1 MMRLTK
7 RALSAFLAFVM
18 VFTMLPLDVWAE
30 GSQTSGNMVS
40 VADSYEKAS
49 DNQTLELDSAST
61 VIAVGGTHTF
71 NASLKSEDGTST
83 PLGGSA
89 CQWTSSKNEV
99 ATVEDGVVTGV
110 GVGTAQITCT
120 YGELETFAMVT
131 VTEANYRLVY
141 ESNYPED
148 AVKYTYQNGGSASI
162 GSATDTTVN
171 ETYEIGATATV
182 ASGIFT
188 TINYDLVNY
197 LGSDGNTYNVDDT
210 ITMNSNLTLT
220 AQWEGNGN
228 TTSQEQITVRYYKI
242 SNRYQYV
249 ERTVTATFTPSGRDE
264 ATVTFITG
272 NNQDTIEENYQD
284 FYGWTIGGK
293 EYSFNEQVTTTASWR
308 STGWGRGYWLV
319 EAHPL
324 RAGEEDNVVHAQFFI
339 RKADA
344 DGYGVANQYYSVG
357 SGTVDAT
364 DFERDPWSGNIVSG
378 TVAGSDNVNDNVNG
392 YILTAP
398 SAAQI
403 ANLMNITLD
412 EASAVRWYVIK
423 NQGDGFHVDGVIYLK
438 DKYWRVEFV
447 DPDTGKVVQ
456 TLLVED
462 ADKIPVDQV
471 ISEDRLNN
479 DLRDFTHW
487 VDEEGEAVNLNDL
500 VVTGD
505 IRLTADFTRYS
516 GYTVEYYL
524 QNADNDRYT
533 LDENA
538 TEVHRAETGTKVT
551 ADQKVYTGY
560 TYNSNRSNASGT
572 VNSEGTLVL
581 KLYYDR
587 KQYEVKYEYEG
598 STIPDGAKDQL
609 PDAAKYKQGATVTVA
624 DEPEVTGYKFSGW
637 TVKSPSGVTIT
648 GDEFT
653 MPNQNVTLVGSWE
666 RTIFDGDRITVKVV
680 KDGTEVNAAQYITL
694 ENLGG
699 TQGFDASFGGN
710 YGYVDFTYDN
720 LNCADI
726 KLDVIADI
734 TGYSVTVTS
743 NPSGSTT
750 GVVDDSKTVTC
761 EITGSGASWSLDNV
775 PGGATV
781 TVTLKKLEYTV
792 TYTANPA
799 EGGSVTRESE
809 TVVHGGNGIG
819 STAQAKDGYYFT
831 NWTDESGKVVSE
843 DAKFVPQNVTGNA
856 TYTAN
861 FAQQTAITVKATD
874 LTKPYDGDALAAN
887 DTYELTGELAKGH
900 KLVVTTKVSGE
911 VINVTDEGGK
921 HQIASVKVLDSNGDD
936 VTHLYGITYAEGDL
950 TITPITITLTSGDYS
965 WPYDGQSHSYPEVKV
980 EGSFAKDEGF
990 ATGDDGKP
998 LFTNFA
1004 TVQSEGESKDNTFN
1018 YTLKEG
1024 TSEDNYNIVVEPGT
1038 ISISNSYDVT
1048 YVFQGET
1055 PEGAIA
1061 PEGENYLAP
1070 ERKHT
1075 VESYPQVPEG
1085 YTFDGWYVGET
1096 MYEPGE
1102 EITIVDQD
1110 ITLVGKWTKLYKVT
1124 YDGNAPEGTTVDISG
1139 EAYQAAYYDDGQ
1151 TVTLAPAPAAPDGY
1165 TFAGWEIVDSA
1176 AAITENSF
1184 TMPAQDVIVR
1194 ATWTKRS
1201 DLSYTVN
1208 HYLVGTTLKVKDSE
1222 TVPNQVFLDVVQV
1235 SAGAVPQGYELQGN
1249 DTQTITIQV
1258 TGNEVT
1264 FYYYKLATVKADD
1277 QEMTYGGTV
1286 PPLTAAVTGLYGSDE
1301 ATKITYNTP
1310 TTTATSTSPVDNYPI
1325 EVTGNAIQGYYK
1337 VTYVPG
1343 ELIIKP
1349 ATMNLTVKGY
1359 DDFYDGAAHGGTVSG
1374 YPEGATLQYSTDNGS
1389 TWKEEEPTVTDYTEN
1404 PVAVQVKVTL
1414 ANYDEVIRKYTLN
1427 VKKRPVTLVSE
1438 GATRE
1443 YNGEALTNANWHYEG
1458 EYEFV
1463 NGEVTEISTIGT
1475 QTEIGSSKNTIA
1487 YKKTAEFDEGNYII
1501 TLKEGYLVVT
1511 PPQNPNEYD
1520 VVTKTHDKNN
1530 LNPGEIVTFTIT
1542 VKNIFAD
1549 TATVTLNE
1557 LPGVN
1562 FSENGTNKL
1571 TFQLN
1576 GGETKE
1582 VKATYTIT
1590 EADVLAGKFVNT
1602 VSATLVVGGQTV
1614 EASATD
1620 TVTLKA
1626 APALTVDK
1634 TVTSR
1639 PTNGSTYA
1647 LDETITWSITVTNSG
1662 NVTLKDIK
1670 VSDSLT
1676 YQGDESGNKLSGTLT
1691 PPAGFDGN
1699 LDRGESVTYTY
1710 SYQVTE
1716 ADLGKTLS
1724 NVATATSGETEDE
1737 NEPVVVRT
1745 EDLKPSLSVTKT
1757 ADRETAAVGET
1768 INYTI
1773 TVTNNGNQTL
1783 NSIKVTD
1790 PLTGLNQEISTLKP
1804 GEASEAFKTSYTV
1817 KVSDLIAGSVVNT
1830 ATAEAGNVTAE
1841 ARKTVAI
1848 TGSLN
1853 ISVTLNSGEF
1863 TYDGQEHT
1871 VSGIKSVTYG
1881 NDVISVNNGTFKIG
1895 DTTFT
1900 LSCAENTATATGT
1913 NVVRNPD
1920 GTVGSYPVT
1929 AQPTDITVKMGG
1941 QNVTGKVTVTNVI
1954 AGSLQINPRKV
1965 TITVQDAEKTYGES
1979 DPTPFQAVLSGDPLV
1994 NDTDLGTITCSRT
2007 NKDEDAGV
2015 YEDVLTA
2022 ACETNENYDVI
2033 VVNGDFTIK
2042 KYTLPVV
2049 VTIEGTSAEK
2059 PYTGSEQSVEGYM
2072 ITGITVN
2079 GVESELYPEAS
2090 VQFVGEPYDKVAS
2103 GTYVGEYS
2111 MALNK
2116 DDFENGNA
2124 NFTNVTFQVTPGKLT
2139 ITPGTYQPVTKTHEK
2154 KQDGSDLFAL
2164 NETVTFP
2171 ITVVNIYNTPAKVT
2185 LKEQEGVFFEGGS
2198 QTAEQ
2203 VLGPGDKMIFNA
2215 YYVITE
2221 QDILNE
2227 SFTNTVEW
2235 TIARIDD
2242 SEKITGTA
2250 ADTVEVVAKAPK
2262 LTVSKAVKNSGDAPF
2277 DLDETITYTITVK
2290 NDGNVT
2296 VTGINVADLVTT
2308 EGENRQAAT
2317 VNTEA
2322 FALKPGEDKSF
2333 EYTYKVQQSD
2343 LGKTILNT
2351 ATATG
2356 SDPTGEEVVGTDDV
2370 EAETEERN
2378 PKLDVT
2384 KVASEPANGTE
2395 FVLDETITYTITV
2408 KNTGNVTLENIFV
2421 SDKFSRD
2428 GGTTWEE
2435 IKDKLTPSAS
2445 TPITLEPGEQKIY
2458 TYQYTVVEEDLGKTL
2473 QNTATAIAPNP
2484 DDPTENVTDDTITSG
2499 EKVEDPNPDLSV
2511 DKKVTSDPGSDGV
2524 YDLGDTITYTITVTN
2539 EGNVTLTG
2547 VKVTDELKAGGVKI
2561 EDLPVTGGD
2570 NITLKPNGH
2579 EGDTVILYVDYTV
2592 TEEDLGKTLVNTVT
2606 AASDQTKPD
2615 PEDPNNDDHDE
2626 TDGEKT
2632 EDPTPNMEVS
2642 KTVVGDKGSYRVG
2655 DVITYQITVKN
2666 TGNTTIHNIKL
2677 TDVMQASG
2685 DVKFTSLD
2693 GGKLENGVPVRD
2705 SLAPKTAWV
2714 VTCQYTVQLADADS
2728 DGTKIYNKVT
2738 VDAADGPDGNDP
2750 EAQTP
2755 GEDIDP
2761 IYTVVIKY
2769 QNGAG
2774 RDLHDPAVVKVHDG
2788 QKYSVDSPN
2797 VPGYHLTKANEKT
2810 VSGTLDATNPYI
2822 SEEGVL
2828 TLVVVYA
2835 RNPVEDDD
2843 DDPVVNPDNDPD
2855 ETTEETEDEV
2865 DPGVYIEDPDDYT
2878 LTPITEEETPLADL
2892 DVGDHTCCIMHFLL
2906 MLAAMVVLGFYTDSK
2921 KKHQAR
2927 IFELKRTLAMEK
2939 GKNPDQDNS
2948 QQS

>member
-110 GVGTAQITCT
+110 GVGTTQITCT

-141 ESNYPED
+141 ESNYPKD

-220 AQWEGNGN
+220 AQWERNGN

-242 SNRYQYV
+242 SNTRDYV
-249 ERTVTATFTPSGRDE
+249 DKTVTATFTSQEDNK

-272 NNQDTIEENYQD
+272 NNQDTIVENYQD

-293 EYSFNEQVTTTASWR
+293 DYSFNEQVTTTASWK
-308 STGWGRGYWLV
+308 SGRGERYWLV
-319 EAHPL
+319 EARPL
-324 RAGEEDNVVHAQFFI
+324 RAGEEDDVVRAQFFI
-339 RKADA
+339 RKANA
-344 DGYGVANQYYSVG
+344 DGYGEADQYYSVG
-357 SGTVDAT
+357 SGTVDST
-364 DFERDPWSGNIVSG
+364 NFKREQGDIISG
-378 TVAGSDNVNDNVNG
+378 TVAGSDNVNDNVNS

-487 VDEEGEAVNLNDL
+487 VDEKGKTVNLNDL

-516 GYTVEYYL
+516 GYKVEYYL
-524 QNADNDRYT
+524 QNADDDDYT
-533 LDENA
+533 LDEQRTYSKKKAVN
-538 TEVHRAETGTKVT
+538 ESVSVDPENIG
-551 ADQKVYTGY
+551 GY
-560 TYNSNRSNASGT
+560 TFKEEGSIISGT
-572 VNSEGTLVL
+572 VREGETLVL

-598 STIPDGAKDQL
+598 STIPDGADEQL
-609 PDAAKYKQGATVTVA
+609 PRTEQYKQGATVTVA

-680 KDGTEVNAAQYITL
+680 KDGTEVNAEQYITL
-694 ENLGG
+694 NNLGG

-761 EITGSGASWSLDNV
+761 EIIGSGASWSLDNV
-775 PGGATV
+775 PGGAVV
-781 TVTLKKLEYTV
+781 TVTLEKLEYTV
-792 TYTANPA
+792 NYIASPA
-799 EGGSVTRESE
+799 EGGSVTLESE

-887 DTYELTGELAKGH
+887 DTYELTGDLAKGH
-900 KLVVTTKVSGE
+900 RLVVTTKVSKDI
-911 VINVTDEGGK
+911 INVTDKDGK
-921 HQIASVKVLDSNGDD
+921 HQIESVRVVDGENND
-936 VTHLYGITYAEGDL
+936 VTYLYDITYAEGDL

-1055 PEGAIA
+1055 PEGSIA

-1184 TMPAQDVIVR
+1184 TMPARDVIVR

-1258 TGNEVT
+1258 TENVVT

-1414 ANYDEVIRKYTLN
+1414 ANYDEVIREYTLN

-1557 LPGVN
+1557 LPGVS
-1562 FSENGTNKL
+1562 FSENATNEL

-1590 EADVLAGKFVNT
+1590 EADVLAGQFVNT
-1602 VSATLVVGGQTV
+1602 VSATLVVGDQTV

-1647 LDETITWSITVTNSG
+1647 LGETITWSITVTNSG

-1710 SYQVTE
+1710 SYQVAE
-1716 ADLGKTLS
+1716 ADLGKTLV
-1724 NVATATSGETEDE
+1724 NTATATGKDSNDKDAEPDSDE
-1737 NEPVVVRT
+1737 ADPVRT
-1745 EDLKPSLSVTKT
+1745 DDLKPSLSVTKT

-1979 DPTPFQAVLSGDPLV
+1979 DPTPFQAVLSGDSLV

-2022 ACETNENYDVI
+2022 SYTDNKNYDVT

-2124 NFTNVTFQVTPGKLT
+2124 NFTNVTFQVTPGELT

-2317 VNTEA
+2317 VNAEA

-2378 PKLDVT
+2378 PELDVT
-2384 KVASEPANGTE
+2384 KVASKPANGAE

-2408 KNTGNVTLENIFV
+2408 KNTGNVTLADIFV
-2421 SDKFSRD
+2421 SDEFSRD
-2428 GGTTWEE
+2428 DGATWDVQ
-2435 IKDKLTPSAS
+2435 KDKLTPSAS

-2473 QNTATAIAPNP
+2473 KNTATATAPNP
-2484 DDPTENVTDDTITSG
+2484 DDPSQSVTDGATTPG
-2499 EKVEDPNPDLSV
+2499 EKVEDPKPDLSV
-2511 DKKVTSDPGSDGV
+2511 TKEV
-2524 YDLGDTITYTITVTN
+2524 
-2539 EGNVTLTG
+2539 
-2547 VKVTDELKAGGVKI
+2547 VKE
-2561 EDLPVTGGD
+2561 
-2570 NITLKPNGH
+2570 
-2579 EGDTVILYVDYTV
+2579 
-2592 TEEDLGKTLVNTVT
+2592 
-2606 AASDQTKPD
+2606 QT
-2615 PEDPNNDDHDE
+2615 
-2626 TDGEKT
+2626 
-2632 EDPTPNMEVS
+2632 
-2642 KTVVGDKGSYRVG
+2642 SYRVG

-2666 TGNTTIHNIKL
+2666 TGNTTLHNLSLVDSMNAAGKVTF
-2677 TDVMQASG
+2677 TD
-2685 DVKFTSLD
+2685 L
-2693 GGKLENGVPVRD
+2693 GGGTQNGSSVTLA
-2705 SLAPKTAWV
+2705 SLAPKTEWV

-2728 DGTKIYNKVT
+2728 DGNVISNKVVVT
-2738 VDAADGPDGNDP
+2738 SDGGPSDDA
-2750 EAQTP
+2750 ETP
-2755 GEDIDP
+2755 GEKIDP
-2761 IYTVVIKY
+2761 IYTLTIKY
-2769 QNGAG
+2769 QNGA
-2774 RDLHDPAVVKVHDG
+2774 RVDLRNPDTVKLHAGDVHTVVAPG
-2788 QKYSVDSPN
+2788 IN
-2797 VPGYHLTKANEKT
+2797 GYHLSDKA
-2810 VSGTLDATNPYI
+2810 DAKFDFTMRDRDTTI
-2822 SEEGVL
+2822 VII
-2828 TLVVVYA
+2828 YA
-2835 RNPVEDDD
+2835 ANPVEDDD
-2843 DDPVVNPDNDPD
+2843 DEPVVNPDNDPD

-2939 GKNPDQDNS
+2939 GKNPDGDNS

>member
-7 RALSAFLAFVM
+7 RVFSAFLAFVM
-18 VFTMLPLDVWAE
+18 VFTMLPLDAWAAD
-30 GSQTSGNMVS
+30 GNGVSGDS
-40 VADSYEKAS
+40 VVAPLAGADDPEAVG
-49 DNQTLELDSAST
+49 LELDQSSA
-61 VIAVGGTHTF
+61 VIQVGQEATF
-71 NASLKSEDGTST
+71 NPYLKMDDDST
-83 PLGGSA
+83 EPATGCTWESDNPA
-89 CQWTSSKNEV
+89 V
-99 ATVEDGVVTGV
+99 ATVSDGVVTGV
-110 GVGTAQITCT
+110 SEGTATITCK
-120 YGELETFAMVT
+120 LDNFETFAMVT
-131 VTEANYRLVY
+131 VTNVNYRLVY

-197 LGSDGNTYNVDDT
+197 LGSDGNTYNVNDT

-284 FYGWTIGGK
+284 FYGWTIDGQN
-293 EYSFNEQVTTTASWR
+293 YTFNEQVTTTARYKDR
-308 STGWGRGYWLV
+308 SGIWLV

-324 RAGEEDNVVHAQFFI
+324 RAGKEDNVVHAQFFI

-364 DFERDPWSGNIVSG
+364 DFERDQWGNIVID
-378 TVAGSDNVNDNVNG
+378 TVAGDDNVNNNVNG

-423 NQGDGFHVDGVIYLK
+423 NQRDGFHVDGVIYLK

-538 TEVHRAETGTKVT
+538 TEVHRAKTGTKVT

-598 STIPDGAKDQL
+598 ITIPDGADEQL
-609 PDAAKYKQGATVTVA
+609 PRTEQYKQGATVTVA
-624 DEPEVTGYKFSGW
+624 NEPEVTGYQFSGW

-666 RTIFDGDRITVKVV
+666 RTIFDGDQITVKVV
-680 KDGTEVNAAQYITL
+680 KDGTQVNAEQYITL

-726 KLDVIADI
+726 KLDVTADI

-750 GVVDDSKTVTC
+750 GVVDDSKTVAC
-761 EITGSGASWSLDNV
+761 EITGSGADWSLDNV
-775 PGGATV
+775 PGGAVV
-781 TVTLKKLEYTV
+781 TVTLEKLEYKV

-799 EGGSVTRESE
+799 EGGSVTLESE

-843 DAKFVPQNVTGNA
+843 DAKFVPQNVTENA

-887 DTYELTGELAKGH
+887 DTYELTGDLAKGH
-900 KLVVTTKVSGE
+900 KLVVTTKVSKDI
-911 VINVTDEGGK
+911 INVTDKDGK
-921 HQIASVKVLDSNGDD
+921 HQIESVRVVDGENND
-936 VTHLYGITYAEGDL
+936 VTYLYDITYAEGDL

-965 WPYDGQSHSYPEVKV
+965 WPYDGQPHSYPEVTV

-1004 TVQSEGESKDNTFN
+1004 TVQNEGESKDNTFN

-1048 YVFQGET
+1048 YEFQGET
-1055 PEGAIA
+1055 PDGVTA
-1061 PEGENYLAP
+1061 PAGEMYLEP
-1070 ERKHT
+1070 NESHT
-1075 VESYPQVPEG
+1075 VAKRPDVPNG

-1096 MYEPGE
+1096 KYEPGD

-1124 YDGNAPEGTTVDISG
+1124 YDGNAPQGTTVDISG

-1151 TVTLAPAPAAPDGY
+1151 NVTLAPAPAAPDGY

-1222 TVPNQVFLDVVQV
+1222 TVPNQEFLNVVQV

-1264 FYYYKLATVKADD
+1264 FYYYKLATVTADD

-1310 TTTATSTSPVDNYPI
+1310 TTTATSTSPVDKYPI

-1359 DDFYDGAAHGGTVSG
+1359 DDIYDGAAHGGTVSG

-1414 ANYDEVIRKYTLN
+1414 ANYTDATATYTLN

-1557 LPGVN
+1557 LPGVS
-1562 FSENGTNKL
+1562 FSENGTNEL

-1582 VKATYTIT
+1582 VKAIYTIT
-1590 EADVLAGKFVNT
+1590 EADVLAGQFVNT
-1602 VSATLVVGGQTV
+1602 VSATLVVGDQTV

-1647 LDETITWSITVTNSG
+1647 LGETITWSITVTNSG
-1662 NVTLKDIK
+1662 NVTLKDIQ

-1716 ADLGKTLS
+1716 ADLGKTLV
-1724 NVATATSGETEDE
+1724 NTATATGKDSNDKDAEPDSDE
-1737 NEPVVVRT
+1737 ADPVRT
-1745 EDLKPSLSVTKT
+1745 DDLKPSLSVTKT

-1913 NVVRNPD
+1913 DVVRNPD

-2022 ACETNENYDVI
+2022 AYTDNKNYDVT

-2042 KYTLPVV
+2042 QYTLPVV

-2059 PYTGSEQSVEGYM
+2059 PYTGSEQSVEGYT

-2139 ITPGTYQPVTKTHEK
+2139 ITPGTYQPVTKTHEE
-2154 KQDGSDLFAL
+2154 KQDGSKFAL

-2262 LTVSKAVKNSGDAPF
+2262 LTVSKTVKNSVDAPF
-2277 DLDETITYTITVK
+2277 DLNETITYTITVK

-2378 PKLDVT
+2378 PELDVT
-2384 KVASEPANGTE
+2384 KVASKPANGTE

-2408 KNTGNVTLENIFV
+2408 KNTGNVTLADIFV
-2421 SDKFSRD
+2421 SDEFSRD
-2428 GGTTWEE
+2428 DGATWDVQ
-2435 IKDKLTPSAS
+2435 KDKLTPSAS

-2473 QNTATAIAPNP
+2473 KNTATATAPNP
-2484 DDPTENVTDDTITSG
+2484 DDPSQSVTDGATTPG
-2499 EKVEDPNPDLSV
+2499 EKVEDPKPDLSV
-2511 DKKVTSDPGSDGV
+2511 TKEV
-2524 YDLGDTITYTITVTN
+2524 
-2539 EGNVTLTG
+2539 
-2547 VKVTDELKAGGVKI
+2547 
-2561 EDLPVTGGD
+2561 
-2570 NITLKPNGH
+2570 
-2579 EGDTVILYVDYTV
+2579 
-2592 TEEDLGKTLVNTVT
+2592 VNK
-2606 AASDQTKPD
+2606 QT
-2615 PEDPNNDDHDE
+2615 
-2626 TDGEKT
+2626 
-2632 EDPTPNMEVS
+2632 
-2642 KTVVGDKGSYRVG
+2642 SYRVG
-2655 DVITYQITVKN
+2655 DVITYKITVNN
-2666 TGNTTIHNIKL
+2666 TGNTTLHNLSLVDSMNAAGKVTFTDLGGGTQNGSSVTLASL
-2677 TDVMQASG
+2677 T
-2685 DVKFTSLD
+2685 
-2693 GGKLENGVPVRD
+2693 
-2705 SLAPKTAWV
+2705 PKAIWT
-2714 VTCQYTVQLADADS
+2714 VTCTYKVQLADADS
-2728 DGTKIYNKVT
+2728 DGNVISNEVVVT
-2738 VDAADGPDGNDP
+2738 SDEGPDDDA
-2750 EAQTP
+2750 ETP
-2755 GEDIDP
+2755 GEKVDP
-2761 IYTVVIKY
+2761 IYTLTIKY
-2769 QNGAG
+2769 QNGA
-2774 RDLHDPAVVKVHDG
+2774 RVDLRNPDTVKLHAGDVYTVVAPG
-2788 QKYSVDSPN
+2788 IN
-2797 VPGYHLTKANEKT
+2797 GYHLSDKAFAEFDFT
-2810 VSGTLDATNPYI
+2810 MPDVDTTI
-2822 SEEGVL
+2822 VII
-2828 TLVVVYA
+2828 YA
-2835 RNPVEDDD
+2835 RNPEEDDD
-2843 DDPVVNPDNDPD
+2843 DDEPPVVPDE

-2939 GKNPDQDNS
+2939 GKNPDGDNS

>member
-7 RALSAFLAFVM
+7 RVFSAFLAFVM
-18 VFTMLPLDVWAE
+18 VFTMLPLDAWAAD
-30 GSQTSGNMVS
+30 GNGVSGDS
-40 VADSYEKAS
+40 VVAPLAGADGPEAVG
-49 DNQTLELDSAST
+49 LELDQSSA
-61 VIAVGGTHTF
+61 VIQVGQEATF
-71 NASLKSEDGTST
+71 NPYLKMDDDST
-83 PLGGSA
+83 EPATGCTWKSDNPA
-89 CQWTSSKNEV
+89 V
-99 ATVEDGVVTGV
+99 ATVSNGVVTGV
-110 GVGTAQITCT
+110 SEGTATITCK
-120 YGELETFAMVT
+120 LDNFETFAMVT
-131 VTEANYRLVY
+131 VTNVNYRLVY
-141 ESNYPED
+141 ESNYPKD

-171 ETYEIGATATV
+171 KTYEIGATATV

-220 AQWEGNGN
+220 AQWERNGN
-228 TTSQEQITVRYYKI
+228 TTSQQQITVRYYKI
-242 SNRYQYV
+242 SNTHEYV
-249 ERTVTATFTPSGRDE
+249 DRTVTATFTSSGYNK

-272 NNQDTIEENYQD
+272 NNQDTINENYQD
-284 FYGWTIGGK
+284 FYGWTIGGE
-293 EYSFNEQVTTTASWR
+293 EYSFNEQVTTTARYKDR
-308 STGWGRGYWLV
+308 SGIWLV

-324 RAGEEDNVVHAQFFI
+324 RAGKEDNVVHAQFFI

-344 DGYGVANQYYSVG
+344 DGYGEANQYYSVG

-364 DFERDPWSGNIVSG
+364 DFKRDPESGNIVSG
-378 TVAGSDNVNDNVNG
+378 TVAGSDNVNDNVNS

-516 GYTVEYYL
+516 GYTVEYYF

-538 TEVHRAETGTKVT
+538 TEVHRAKTGTKVT
-551 ADQKVYTGY
+551 ADQKGYTGY

-598 STIPDGAKDQL
+598 ITIPDGADEQL
-609 PDAAKYKQGATVTVA
+609 PRTEQYKQGATVTVA
-624 DEPEVTGYKFSGW
+624 NEPEVTGYQFSGW
-637 TVKSPSGVTIT
+637 DVETPTSVTLGEDGT
-648 GDEFT
+648 FT
-653 MPNQNVTLVGSWE
+653 MPNEGVTLVGSWE
-666 RTIFDGDRITVKVV
+666 RIIYDGDQITVQVV
-680 KDGTEVNAAQYITL
+680 KDGEPFDAQGIITL
-694 ENLGG
+694 NEWGDKTL
-699 TQGFDASFGGN
+699 
-710 YGYVDFTYDN
+710 
-720 LNCADI
+720 DI
-726 KLDVIADI
+726 KFLEGYTYSVNFKYEEYDAADFLMSVDIPEGYHVASVESSQQTTQSNQGGEDI
-734 TGYSVTVTS
+734 TFIASDTS
-743 NPSGSTT
+743 GNAGTN
-750 GVVDDSKTVTC
+750 
-761 EITGSGASWSLDNV
+761 WSLDNV

-781 TVTLKKLEYTV
+781 TVTLKKLEYKV
-792 TYTANPA
+792 TYKPGEYGTLTGADADGNVVYPNVAYGEETPNAPEVKAN
-799 EGGSVTRESE
+799 
-809 TVVHGGNGIG
+809 
-819 STAQAKDGYYFT
+819 KGYYFT
-831 NWTDESGKVVSE
+831 GWSPEIAET
-843 DAKFVPQNVTGNA
+843 VTGNA
-856 TYTAN
+856 VYTAQY
-861 FAQQTAITVKATD
+861 APQTAITVKATD

-887 DTYELTGELAKGH
+887 DTYELTGDLAKGH
-900 KLVVTTKVSGE
+900 KLVVTTKVSKDI
-911 VINVTDEGGK
+911 INVTDKDGK
-921 HQIASVKVLDSNGDD
+921 HQIESVRVVDGENND
-936 VTHLYGITYAEGDL
+936 VTYLYDITYAEGDL

-965 WPYDGQSHSYPEVKV
+965 WPYDGQPHSYPEVTV

-1004 TVQSEGESKDNTFN
+1004 TVQNEGESKDNTFN

-1048 YVFQGET
+1048 YEFQGET
-1055 PEGAIA
+1055 PDGVTA
-1061 PEGENYLAP
+1061 PAGEKYLEP
-1070 ERKHT
+1070 NESHT
-1075 VESYPQVPEG
+1075 VAKRPDVPNG

-1096 MYEPGE
+1096 RYEPNQ

-1110 ITLVGKWTKLYKVT
+1110 ITLVGNWTKLYKVT
-1124 YDGNAPEGTTVDISG
+1124 YDGNAPQGTTVDISG

-1151 TVTLAPAPAAPDGY
+1151 NVTLAPAPAAPDGY

-1208 HYLVGTTLKVKDSE
+1208 HYLVGTELEVKNSE
-1222 TVPNQVFLDVVQV
+1222 TVNNQVFGDNVLVPAGDV
-1235 SAGAVPQGYELQGN
+1235 PDGYELQGN

-1264 FYYYKLATVKADD
+1264 FYYYKLATVTADD

-1310 TTTATSTSPVDNYPI
+1310 TTTATSTSPVDKYPI

-1404 PVAVQVKVTL
+1404 PVTVQVKVTL
-1414 ANYDEVIRKYTLN
+1414 ANYDEVIREYTLN

-1438 GATRE
+1438 GATRA

-1511 PPQNPNEYD
+1511 PPQNPNKYD

-1530 LNPGEIVTFTIT
+1530 LNPDEIVTFTIT

-1602 VSATLVVGGQTV
+1602 VSATLVVGDQTV

-1647 LDETITWSITVTNSG
+1647 LGETITWSITVTNSG
-1662 NVTLKDIK
+1662 NVTLKDIQ

-1699 LDRGESVTYTY
+1699 LDCGESVTYTY

-1716 ADLGKTLS
+1716 ADLGKTLV
-1724 NVATATSGETEDE
+1724 NTATATGKDSNDE
-1737 NEPVVVRT
+1737 NAEPDSDEADPVRT
-1745 EDLKPSLSVTKT
+1745 DDPNPSLSVTKK
-1757 ADRETAAVGET
+1757 ADKTSAVVGDT
-1768 INYTI
+1768 ISYTI
-1773 TVTNNGNQTL
+1773 TVTNTGNQTL

-1790 PLTGLNQEISTLKP
+1790 PLTGLDKTIEKLEP
-1804 GEASEAFKTSYTV
+1804 GEAFEAFTTSYVV
-1817 KVSDLIAGSVVNT
+1817 KASDLIAGSVVNT

-1871 VSGIKSVTYG
+1871 VSGIKGVTYG

-1913 NVVRNPD
+1913 DVVRNPD

-2139 ITPGTYQPVTKTHEK
+2139 ITPGTYQPVTKTHEE
-2154 KQDGSDLFAL
+2154 KQDGSKFAL

-2185 LKEQEGVFFEGGS
+2185 LTEQEGVFFEGGS
-2198 QTAEQ
+2198 RTAEQ

-2262 LTVSKAVKNSGDAPF
+2262 LTVSKTVKNSVDAPF
-2277 DLDETITYTITVK
+2277 DLNETITYTITVK

-2317 VNTEA
+2317 VNAEA

-2378 PKLDVT
+2378 PELDVT
-2384 KVASEPANGTE
+2384 KVASKPANGTE

-2408 KNTGNVTLENIFV
+2408 KNTGNVTLADIFV
-2421 SDKFSRD
+2421 SDEFSRD
-2428 GGTTWEE
+2428 DGATWDVQ
-2435 IKDKLTPSAS
+2435 KDKLTPSAS

-2473 QNTATAIAPNP
+2473 KNTATATAPNP
-2484 DDPTENVTDDTITSG
+2484 DDPSQSVTEEATTPG
-2499 EKVEDPNPDLSV
+2499 EKVEDPKPDLSV
-2511 DKKVTSDPGSDGV
+2511 TKEV
-2524 YDLGDTITYTITVTN
+2524 
-2539 EGNVTLTG
+2539 
-2547 VKVTDELKAGGVKI
+2547 
-2561 EDLPVTGGD
+2561 
-2570 NITLKPNGH
+2570 
-2579 EGDTVILYVDYTV
+2579 
-2592 TEEDLGKTLVNTVT
+2592 VNK
-2606 AASDQTKPD
+2606 QT
-2615 PEDPNNDDHDE
+2615 
-2626 TDGEKT
+2626 
-2632 EDPTPNMEVS
+2632 
-2642 KTVVGDKGSYRVG
+2642 SYRVG
-2655 DVITYQITVKN
+2655 DVITYKITVNN
-2666 TGNTTIHNIKL
+2666 TGNTTIRNVELMDQMNAHGKVTFKDL
-2677 TDVMQASG
+2677 
-2685 DVKFTSLD
+2685 
-2693 GGKLENGVPVRD
+2693 GGGQIVGGSPVLAA
-2705 SLAPKTAWV
+2705 LAPKTAWV

-2728 DGTKIYNKVT
+2728 DGTTISNKVT
-2738 VDAADGPDGNDP
+2738 VNAEDGPDGKDP
-2750 EAQTP
+2750 EDQTP

-2761 IYTVVIKY
+2761 IYTLTIKY
-2769 QNGAG
+2769 QNGA
-2774 RDLHDPAVVKVHDG
+2774 RVDLRNPDTVKLHAGDVYTVVAP
-2788 QKYSVDSPN
+2788 SIN
-2797 VPGYHLTKANEKT
+2797 GYHLSDKA
-2810 VSGTLDATNPYI
+2810 
-2822 SEEGVL
+2822 
-2828 TLVVVYA
+2828 YA
-2835 RNPVEDDD
+2835 EFDFTMRDRDTTIVIIYAANPVEDDD

-2855 ETTEETEDEV
+2855 ETTEETTEETEDEV

-2878 LTPITEEETPLADL
+2878 LTPITEEEPPLADL

-2939 GKNPDQDNS
+2939 GKNPDGDNS